1 MRRKKYA
8 TSRSGD
14 VAGKERKVMRRKK
27 YATSRSGDVAEKQE
41 VRNVPFRRH
50 CWERKIDHIGMMTD
64 IALHEKFGIDKS
76 DAKKEVRNVP
86 FRRRC

>member
-1 MRRKKYA
+1 VCIRAKRNYQE
-8 TSRSGD
+8 R
-14 VAGKERKVMRRKK
+14 VAGVIEN
-27 YATSRSGDVAEKQE
+27 VAEKQE

-50 CWERKIDHIGMMTD
+50 CWERKIDHIGMMAD
-64 IALHEKFGIDKS
+64 IELHEKFGIDKS

>member
-1 MRRKKYA
+1 VTLLKK
-8 TSRSGD
+8 
-14 VAGKERKVMRRKK
+14 
-27 YATSRSGDVAEKQE
+27 
-41 VRNVPFRRH
+41 
-50 CWERKIDHIGMMTD
+50 KIDHIGMMAD

>member
-1 MRRKKYA
+1 MLKK
-8 TSRSGD
+8 
-14 VAGKERKVMRRKK
+14 
-27 YATSRSGDVAEKQE
+27 E

>member
-1 MRRKKYA
+1 
-8 TSRSGD
+8 
-14 VAGKERKVMRRKK
+14 MRRKK